1 MSLKLARAATVAA
14 ATWFAVGPVV
24 VGPAN
29 GQAPA
34 QGGAVSTPT
43 APTAAAAPV
52 DAAGAAALA
61 KSLTQTLTSF
71 TGQAGPGAAL
81 PPIFSGPPVVMP
93 SGDHY
98 VAVLPSVSAR
108 GDDGSRVDVG
118 SVWLTLRPAPDGTF
132 FTSIKLP
139 GSLTIFKEGD
149 PAAIVSLGE
158 QKIEGSWS
166 SALSTFLTIDASVS
180 DFQVTSVYDDY
191 WFGIETV
198 SLKQDLKPEPD
209 AKRGWSGPSA
219 MAFSE
224 VRLDKGDETLLSIGE
239 MTLESVYS
247 RIRLDKV
254 AELMALAETAAA
266 NGTEP
271 DPATVFRMLSQIMGG
286 ATSRTQVSNVSFIE
300 PETKQAAAFDK
311 ATLSF
316 GFADF
321 DKDLSSMEFGVE
333 IAGLS
338 LDPAPAD
345 EAALPKDADMR
356 LSLRNLPFAAL
367 LKLGESAVTG
377 TVKDDPTVAA
387 LQALDKAKT
396 TVKLDS
402 LGAKTSMLQGAATG
416 EAVAS
421 QAAALG
427 AVGKAKVTLTGV
439 DALIASLQPKKKN
452 AKPDPEKAEL
462 LGGLTM
468 LKAMGRPE
476 KDKNGKTALSYTLE
490 VTPQGVF
497 LLNDTDLA
505 PLLEGSK

>member
-1 MSLKLARAATVAA
+1 MSPMLARIATAITAA
-14 ATWFAVGPVV
+14 AWFAVGA
-24 VGPAN
+24 AN
-29 GQAPA
+29 AQAPA
-34 QGGAVSTPT
+34 QSG
-43 APTAAAAPV
+43 AAAAAPSLKAPAAVTAPV

-61 KSLTQTLTSF
+61 KSLTQTLASF
-71 TGQAGPGAAL
+71 TGQTDPGAAL

-93 SGDHY
+93 VGDHY

-108 GDDGSRVDVG
+108 GDDGLRVDIG

-132 FTSIKLP
+132 FTAIKLP
-139 GSLTIFKEGD
+139 GSLMFFKEGD
-149 PAAIVSLGE
+149 PTAVVSLGE
-158 QKIEGSWS
+158 QKIEGNWS
-166 SALSTFLTIDASVS
+166 PALSTFLTIDASIS
-180 DFQVTSVYDDY
+180 DFQVTSIYDDY

-198 SLKQDLKPEPD
+198 SLKQDLTPEPD

-219 MAFSE
+219 MALAE

-247 RIRLDKV
+247 RIRLEKV
-254 AELMALAETAAA
+254 AELMALAESAAA
-266 NGTEP
+266 SGVEP
-271 DPATVFRMLSQIMGG
+271 DPAAVFRMLSQIMGG

-321 DKDLSSMEFGVE
+321 DKELSSMEFGVE
-333 IAGLS
+333 IVGLS
-338 LDPAPAD
+338 LDPAPTD
-345 EAALPKDADMR
+345 EAALPKDADIR

-377 TVKDDPTVAA
+377 AVKGDPTVAA

-402 LGAKTSMLQGAATG
+402 LGAKTSMLQGHATG

-421 QAAALG
+421 QAATLG
-427 AVGKAKVTLTGV
+427 AVAKAKVTLTGV
-439 DALIASLQPKKKN
+439 DGLIASLQPKKKN

-476 KDKNGKTALSYTLE
+476 KDKNGKAALSYTLE